1 MIPNMAA
8 EPHRAG
14 PSALGRIPATF
25 TYTEALATGLTD
37 RLLNQLRNSGE
48 IEQISRGLYRRT
60 DAEPSTD
67 WNLLEIAHRAPRG
80 TLCLASA
87 LARHGLTDL
96 IPGAIDIAIPRGS
109 TRSKIQAPVVWHH
122 FAPETFE
129 LGRTTTAVDQ
139 ETEIGIYN
147 PERSIIDAFRLRRW
161 EGPELGVIA
170 LRRWLRQPG
179 SQPAS
184 LLAMAASFPS
194 TLRPIR
200 ETLEI
205 LL

>member
-1 MIPNMAA
+1 MKPTRLRLADD
-8 EPHRAG
+8 RA
-14 PSALGRIPATF
+14 
-25 TYTEALATGLTD
+25 
-37 RLLNQLRNSGE
+37 
-48 IEQISRGLYRRT
+48 
-60 DAEPSTD
+60 
-67 WNLLEIAHRAPRG
+67 LLEIAHRAPRG
-80 TLCLASA
+80 TLRLASA

-109 TRSKIQAPVVWHH
+109 TRPKIQAPVVWHH
-122 FAPETFE
+122 FAAETFE
-129 LGRTTTAVDQ
+129 LGRSTTAVDQ
-139 ETEIGIYN
+139 ETEVGIYN

-170 LRRWLRQPG
+170 LRRWLRLPG

-194 TLRPIR
+194 ALRPIR

>member
-1 MIPNMAA
+1 MISRMAA
-8 EPHRAG
+8 EPHPAG
-14 PSALGRIPATF
+14 LSMLGQIPATF
-25 TYTEALATGLTD
+25 TYTDALTAGLTD
-37 RLLNQLRNSGE
+37 RLLTQLRDSGA
-48 IEQISRGLYRRT
+48 IEQISRGLYRRA
-60 DAEPSTD
+60 DAEPNAD
-67 WNLLEIAHRAPRG
+67 WNLLEIAHRAPHG

-109 TRSKIQAPVVWHH
+109 TRPKIQAPVVWHH

-129 LGRTTTAVDQ
+129 LGRTTAAVDQ
-139 ETEIGIYN
+139 ETEIGIYS

-170 LRRWLRQPG
+170 LRRWLRRPG

-184 LLAMAASFPS
+184 LLAMAASFPA

>member
-1 MIPNMAA
+1 MISDMAA
-8 EPHRAG
+8 VPDPAG
-14 PSALGRIPATF
+14 PSALRRMPATF
-25 TYTEALATGLTD
+25 TYTDAVAAGLTD
-37 RLLNQLRNSGE
+37 RLLTQLRASGE
-48 IEQISRGLYRRT
+48 LEQISRGLYRRT
-60 DAEPSTD
+60 DADPNAD

-80 TLCLASA
+80 TVCLASA

-96 IPGAIDIAIPRGS
+96 IPGTIDIAIPRGS
-109 TRSKIQAPVVWHH
+109 TRPRIQAPVVWHH
-122 FAPETFE
+122 FAPETFD
-129 LGRTTTAVDQ
+129 LGRTTAAVDR
-139 ETEIGIYN
+139 ETEIGIYG

-170 LRRWLRQPG
+170 LRRWLRRPG

-184 LLAMAASFPS
+184 LLGVAANFPA

>member
-1 MIPNMAA
+1 MISDMAT
-8 EPHRAG
+8 EPHPAG
-14 PSALGRIPATF
+14 LSALGQIPATF
-25 TYTEALATGLTD
+25 TYTDALTAGLTD
-37 RLLNQLRNSGE
+37 RLLTQLRDSGE

-60 DAEPSTD
+60 DADPSAD

-87 LARHGLTDL
+87 LARHELTDL

-109 TRSKIQAPVVWHH
+109 TRPKIQAPVVWHH

-129 LGRTTTAVDQ
+129 LGRNTTAVDQ
-139 ETEIGIYN
+139 ETEIGIYS

-161 EGPELGVIA
+161 EGPELGVLA
-170 LRRWLRQPG
+170 LRRWLRRPG
-179 SQPAS
+179 SQPSS
-184 LLAMAASFPS
+184 LLAMAASFPA

>member
-1 MIPNMAA
+1 MAT
-8 EPHRAG
+8 EPQPPG
-14 PSALGRIPATF
+14 SSTLGDIPATF
-25 TYTEALATGLTD
+25 TYTEALASGLTD
-37 RLLNQLRNSGE
+37 RSLAQLRDSGD

-60 DAEPSTD
+60 DAEPGAD
-67 WNLLEIAHRAPRG
+67 WNLLEVAHRAPRG
-80 TLCLASA
+80 TLCLSSA

-109 TRSKIQAPVVWHH
+109 TRPKIQAPVAWHH

-129 LGRTTTAVDQ
+129 LGRSTTTIDR
-139 ETEIGIYN
+139 ETEIGIYK

-161 EGPELGVIA
+161 EGPELGVTA
-170 LRRWLRQPG
+170 LRRWLRRPG
-179 SQPAS
+179 SRPSS
-184 LLAMAASFPS
+184 LLAMAASFPA
-194 TLRPIR
+194 TVRPIR

>member
-1 MIPNMAA
+1 MAT
-8 EPHRAG
+8 EPHPAG
-14 PSALGRIPATF
+14 LSALGHMPATF
-25 TYTEALATGLTD
+25 TYTEALAAGLTD
-37 RLLNQLRNSGE
+37 RLLAQLRDSGE
-48 IEQISRGLYRRT
+48 IEQISRGLYRRA
-60 DAEPSTD
+60 DAEPSID

-109 TRSKIQAPVVWHH
+109 TRPKIQAPVVWHH
-122 FAPETFE
+122 FASETFE
-129 LGRTTTAVDQ
+129 LGRGTTAVDQ

-147 PERSIIDAFRLRRW
+147 PDRSIIDAFRLRRW
-161 EGPELGVIA
+161 EGPELGVTA
-170 LRRWLRQPG
+170 LRRWLRRPG

-184 LLAMAASFPS
+184 LLAMAASFPA
-194 TLRPIR
+194 TVRPIR
-200 ETLEI
+200 ETLEV